1 MADNTLKLEVITPE
15 QVALRDES
23 TSVVVPGVDG
33 ELGIWPNHAPLLAGL
48 KPGVITYK
56 TASGTQKLVVSG
68 GFIEISNN
76 VISVIAPA
84 AEKAS
89 DIDFAR
95 AEAAKK
101 RAEDEKELNN
111 CKNEL
116 ANLRGFFTGARR
128 KQLEASIAE
137 LKEDLK

>member
-1 MADNTLKLEVITPE
+1 MADKTLKLEVITPE

-48 KPGVITYK
+48 KPGVVTYK
-56 TASGTQKLVVSG
+56 TASGTEKLVVSG

-76 VISVIAPA
+76 VISILAPA
-84 AEKAS
+84 AEKS
-89 DIDFAR
+89 TEIDFAR

-101 RAEDEKELNN
+101 RAEERLAKKEGSDMARAQAA
-111 CKNEL
+111 L
-116 ANLRGFFTGARR
+116 ARANARLSVR
-128 KQLEASIAE
+128 
-137 LKEDLK
+137 

>member
-1 MADNTLKLEVITPE
+1 MADKTLKLEVITPE

-48 KPGVITYK
+48 KPGVVTYK
-56 TASGTQKLVVSG
+56 TACGTEKLVVSG

-76 VISVIAPA
+76 VISILAPA
-84 AEKAS
+84 AEKS
-89 DIDFAR
+89 TEIDFAR

-101 RAEDEKELNN
+101 RAEERLAKKEGIDMARAQAA
-111 CKNEL
+111 L
-116 ANLRGFFTGARR
+116 ARANARLSVR
-128 KQLEASIAE
+128 
-137 LKEDLK
+137 

>member
-1 MADNTLKLEVITPE
+1 MANNTLKLEVITPE
-15 QVALRDES
+15 QLALSDES

-101 RAEDEKELNN
+101 RAEERLAQRTADIDIARAEAALARAKARLSVRNN
-111 CKNEL
+111 
-116 ANLRGFFTGARR
+116 
-128 KQLEASIAE
+128 
-137 LKEDLK
+137 

>member
-1 MADNTLKLEVITPE
+1 MADKTLKLEVITPE
-15 QVALRDES
+15 QIALQDVS

-56 TASGTQKLVVSG
+56 TASGTEKLVVSG

-76 VISVIAPA
+76 VISIIAPA
-84 AEKAS
+84 AEKS
-89 DIDFAR
+89 TEIDFAR

-101 RAEDEKELNN
+101 AGSGTPCQKEGIDIARAQAA
-111 CKNEL
+111 L
-116 ANLRGFFTGARR
+116 ARANARLSVR
-128 KQLEASIAE
+128 
-137 LKEDLK
+137 

>member
-1 MADNTLKLEVITPE
+1 MADKTLKLEVITPE

-48 KPGVITYK
+48 KPGVVTYK
-56 TASGTQKLVVSG
+56 TASGTEKLVVSG

-76 VISVIAPA
+76 VISILAPA
-84 AEKAS
+84 AEKS
-89 DIDFAR
+89 TEIDFAR

-101 RAEDEKELNN
+101 RAEERIDMARAQAA
-111 CKNEL
+111 L
-116 ANLRGFFTGARR
+116 ARANARLSVR
-128 KQLEASIAE
+128 
-137 LKEDLK
+137 

>member
-15 QVALRDES
+15 QIALQDES

-33 ELGIWPNHAPLLAGL
+33 ELGIWPNHAPLLDGL
-48 KPGVITYK
+48 RPGVISYK

-101 RAEDEKELNN
+101 RAEERLAQ
-111 CKNEL
+111 KNADIDIARAQAAL
-116 ANLRGFFTGARR
+116 ARAKARLSVR
-128 KQLEASIAE
+128 
-137 LKEDLK
+137 

>member
-1 MADNTLKLEVITPE
+1 MADKTLKLEVITPE
-15 QVALRDES
+15 DVTLRAES

-101 RAEDEKELNN
+101 RAEERLAQ
-111 CKNEL
+111 KNADIDIARAQAAL
-116 ANLRGFFTGARR
+116 ARAKARLSVR
-128 KQLEASIAE
+128 
-137 LKEDLK
+137 

>member
-48 KPGVITYK
+48 KPGVISYK
-56 TASGTQKLVVSG
+56 TASGTEKLVVSG
-68 GFIEISNN
+68 GFIEVSNN
-76 VISVIAPA
+76 VISIIAPA
-84 AEKAS
+84 AEKS
-89 DIDFAR
+89 TDIDFAR

-101 RAEDEKELNN
+101 RALERLAQKENIDMARAQAA
-111 CKNEL
+111 L
-116 ANLRGFFTGARR
+116 ARANARLSVR
-128 KQLEASIAE
+128 
-137 LKEDLK
+137 

>member
-15 QVALRDES
+15 QIALQDES

-84 AEKAS
+84 AEKAT

-95 AEAAKK
+95 AEAPKK
-101 RAEDEKELNN
+101 RAEERLAQ
-111 CKNEL
+111 KNADIDIARAQAAL
-116 ANLRGFFTGARR
+116 ARAKARLSVR
-128 KQLEASIAE
+128 
-137 LKEDLK
+137 